1 MIRFRV
7 AATRFSRLCLSL
19 ADIPV
24 MIKSISIVPLV
35 IHKSTIINKIDGYW
49 DKRAGRTKPGKIYLT
64 CRVIRCTLL
73 HGNIKKPEGL
83 YNIPH
88 FNLST
93 VRAKLSHNKKCD
105 IAKKQS
111 LITI

>member
-1 MIRFRV
+1 MIRLRV

-35 IHKSTIINKIDGYW
+35 IHKGNIINKNDGYW
-49 DKRAGRTKPGKIYLT
+49 DKRAGRRKPGKIYLT
-64 CRVIRCTLL
+64 CRMIGCTLL
-73 HGNIKKPEGL
+73 HSNIKKPEGL

-88 FNLST
+88 FNLSSVKVIT
-93 VRAKLSHNKKCD
+93 EEQKK
-105 IAKKQS
+105 
-111 LITI
+111 